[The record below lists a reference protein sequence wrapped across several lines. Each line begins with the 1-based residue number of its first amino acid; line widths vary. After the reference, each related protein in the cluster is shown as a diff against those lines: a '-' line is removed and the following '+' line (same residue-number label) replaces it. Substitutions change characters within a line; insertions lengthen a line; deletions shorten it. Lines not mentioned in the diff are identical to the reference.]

1 TTPQGAVEVEAGVGV
16 TAGDA
21 DREGKGRR
29 RRRGGR
35 DRGEGRGEEASA
47 GNEGVA
53 LQPAEGDLAA
63 ATVTEGATAE
73 APAAAEGAAET
84 GERASRGRRRGRGRD
99 RAREEDDSVVAAE
112 AAAVDTAGPAW
123 AAAAVP
129 ADEAA
134 QAMLTPVVAPETAA
148 ALPARSQALPVTPP
162 PTAQPIRIEAYDLPT
177 DDLRALARSAGL
189 EWVLSDAEKIRAVQA
204 AMAAEPAPVRVPR
217 EPRRQVLVDEGPLVL
232 VETKKDLSQLK
243 LPFEQNAG

>member
-1 TTPQGAVEVEAGVGV
+1 MEKRARSAIASGVILVVVGVALLVARLVPGVFGTLTWPFLVIGVGV
-16 TAGDA
+16 LFL
-21 DREGKGRR
+21 
-29 RRRGGR
+29 
-35 DRGEGRGEEASA
+35 
-47 GNEGVA
+47 V
-53 LQPAEGDLAA
+53 LAA
-63 ATVTEGATAE
+63 ATGTEGATGE
-73 APAAAEGAAET
+73 APAAVEGAAET

-134 QAMLTPVVAPETAA
+134 QAMLTPVVAPEPVA

-162 PTAQPIRIEAYDLPT
+162 PAAQPIRIEAYDLPT